1 MNPTERRAP
10 LAWSRKKISRA
21 PQGSRTGYLLSLPY
35 WLHFLFFMAYPLLFS
50 LFLVFH
56 EWDIYTP
63 MRWVGLRNFSRL
75 FHDEQFWLALLNTLY
90 FLVIHIPAQ
99 IALALLFAVVLN
111 ERVRG
116 RGFFRA
122 AFFMPVVVSGIVIAI
137 LWQQLF
143 SMENGILN
151 LLLARAGLAK
161 VPWLT
166 SPEWAMPSVAIMATW
181 KNVGFYIVLFLAGL
195 QNIPAHL
202 YEAAGIDGA
211 TSWQKFRHITLPM
224 LNPAVVLVTMLSTI
238 GGFSLFIEPYVLT
251 GGGPMNRTLSAML
264 YIYKQAFY
272 FNRMGYAATLGFFF
286 ALLVLVVVL
295 VQRRV
300 VEQESI
306 E

>member
-1 MNPTERRAP
+1 
-10 LAWSRKKISRA
+10 
-21 PQGSRTGYLLSLPY
+21 
-35 WLHFLFFMAYPLLFS
+35 MAYPLLFS
-50 LFLVFH
+50 FILVFH

-63 MRWVGLRNFSRL
+63 MRWVGVHNFIRL
-75 FHDEQFWLALLNTLY
+75 FHDDLFWQALLNTFY

-99 IALALLFAVVLN
+99 IVLALLFAVLLN
-111 ERVRG
+111 EKIRG

-151 LLLARAGLAK
+151 LLLTRIGLAK

-166 SPEWAMPSVAIMATW
+166 SVEWAMPSVAIMATW
-181 KNVGFYIVLFLAGL
+181 KNVGLYVVLFLAGL

-211 TSWQKFRHITLPM
+211 SAWQKFRHITLPM
-224 LNPAVVLVTMLSTI
+224 INPAMILVTILSTI

-286 ALLVLVVVL
+286 AMLILVVVL
-295 VQRRV
+295 VQRKV
-300 VEQESI
+300 VEQEAF

>member
-1 MNPTERRAP
+1 MKEYK
-10 LAWSRKKISRA
+10 SRNNRV
-21 PQGSRTGYLLSLPY
+21 GYFLSLPY
-35 WLHFLFFMAYPLLFS
+35 WLHFAVFLAYPLIFS
-50 LFLVFH
+50 LILVFH

-63 MRWVGLRNFSRL
+63 MRWVGLSNFGRL
-75 FHDEQFWLALLNTLY
+75 FQDSLFWQAILNTLW
-90 FLVIHIPAQ
+90 FLAIHIPLQ
-99 IALALLFAVVLN
+99 IALALLFAVLLN
-111 ERVRG
+111 EKIRA

-122 AFFMPVVVSGIVIAI
+122 AFFMPVVISGIVIAI
-137 LWQQLF
+137 LWQQLY
-143 SMENGILN
+143 SQENGILN
-151 LLLARAGLAK
+151 LLLNRIGFAK

-195 QNIPAHL
+195 QNIPAYL

-211 TSWQKFRHITLPM
+211 TAWQKFRHITLPM
-224 LNPAVVLVTMLSTI
+224 INPAMVLVVILSTI

-286 ALLVLVVVL
+286 AFIILAVVL
-295 VQRRV
+295 VQRKV
-300 VEQESI
+300 VEQESL

>member
-1 MNPTERRAP
+1 MDMNINKPRSNRV
-10 LAWSRKKISRA
+10 
-21 PQGSRTGYLLSLPY
+21 GYFLSLPY
-35 WLHFLFFMAYPLLFS
+35 WVHFAFFMAYPLIFS
-50 LFLVFH
+50 LILVFH

-63 MRWVGLRNFSRL
+63 MRWVGLRNFVRL
-75 FHDEQFWLALLNTLY
+75 FHDSLFWQAILNTLW
-90 FLVIHIPAQ
+90 FLAIHIPLQ
-99 IALALLFAVVLN
+99 IGLALLFAVLLN
-111 ERVRG
+111 EKIRG

-143 SMENGILN
+143 SYENGILN
-151 LLLARAGLAK
+151 LLLASIGSAK

-181 KNVGFYIVLFLAGL
+181 KNVGLYVVLFLAGL
-195 QNIPAHL
+195 QNIPSHL

-211 TSWQKFRHITLPM
+211 TAWQKFRHITLPM
-224 LNPAVVLVTMLSTI
+224 INPAMVLVVILSTI

-286 ALLVLVVVL
+286 AMLILVVVL
-295 VQRRV
+295 VQRKV
-300 VEQESI
+300 VEQEAV

>member
-1 MNPTERRAP
+1 MRKEQKNNPR
-10 LAWSRKKISRA
+10 
-21 PQGSRTGYLLSLPY
+21 QGSRTGFWLSLPY
-35 WLHFLFFMAYPLLFS
+35 WVHFLFFMAYPLLFS
-50 LFLVFH
+50 FILVFH

-63 MRWVGLRNFSRL
+63 MRWVGVHNFIRL
-75 FHDEQFWLALLNTLY
+75 FHDDLFWQALLNTFY

-99 IALALLFAVVLN
+99 IVLALLFAVLLN
-111 ERVRG
+111 EKIRG

-151 LLLARAGLAK
+151 LLLTRIGLAK

-166 SPEWAMPSVAIMATW
+166 SVEWAMPSVAIMATW
-181 KNVGFYIVLFLAGL
+181 KNVGLYVVLFLAGL

-211 TSWQKFRHITLPM
+211 SAWQKFRHITLPM
-224 LNPAVVLVTMLSTI
+224 INPAMILVTILSTI

-286 ALLVLVVVL
+286 AMLILVVVL
-295 VQRRV
+295 VQRKV
-300 VEQESI
+300 VEQEAF